1 MATKMKGLFKG
12 LRYISQIFEEEKDQE
27 MQIGFPTDVKHVAHI
42 GWDGPSATAVDSSP
56 SWMKE
61 FKSPT
66 GFQSAPLDSNGNNRE
81 DPEVKWVSEDSKKG
95 NRVTDSPGRDLPEV
109 PRSSRRHNNSS
120 DNNNSNDSPM
130 KKNSSTKSRQSRRN
144 HSKDSSEGSVKSGRQ
159 ANEPGQPSDSPPRAH
174 PDLAKKSRRK
184 KSKEADGGGS
194 TRSNKSNKDSDG
206 GSTRSRSKDPE
217 GSGSSR
223 SRSKPAP
230 CGPSYSDHGLR
241 TPGSPLGPISSMH
254 DEEKERRVIS

>member
-12 LRYISQIFEEEKDQE
+12 LRYISQIFEEDKDQE

-42 GWDGPSATAVDSSP
+42 GWDGPTATAVDSSP

-66 GFQSAPLDSNGNNRE
+66 GFQSAPLGSNGNNRE

-95 NRVTDSPGRDLPEV
+95 NRVTHSPGRDLPEV
-109 PRSSRRHNNSS
+109 PRSSRRHNNNSS
-120 DNNNSNDSPM
+120 DNNNSNDSPR
-130 KKNSSTKSRQSRRN
+130 KKDSSTKSRQSRRN
-144 HSKDSSEGSVKSGRQ
+144 HS
-159 ANEPGQPSDSPPRAH
+159 NEPGQPSDSPSRAH

-184 KSKEADGGGS
+184 KSKEADCGGS
-194 TRSNKSNKDSDG
+194 TRSNKSN
-206 GSTRSRSKDPE
+206 KDPE

-223 SRSKPAP
+223 SRSKPAC
-230 CGPSYSDHGLR
+230 CGPSYSDHGLDNGSVSR
-241 TPGSPLGPISSMH
+241 TPGSPLGPISSKH